1 MSETPDANIQH
12 RTLYSAVPKPDH
24 VPDDRVVDFD
34 YFHQP
39 GFGKKDVYEVWKELQ
54 DSSPDIIWTPRN
66 GGHWIA
72 TRRDDMKFIQENYK
86 IFSHEEFIIP
96 RGALPMKMLPL
107 TVDPPLHARYRM
119 VLNPFFRPASVNLMK
134 DKAEALTLDLIHE
147 LQPKGRCEFLN
158 DFARVMP
165 AIMFFGIAD
174 LPLDRREEF
183 LGWGETFTLSTDPRT
198 KFEALDN
205 VTNYLKEIIDQRYKN
220 PGNDILSAVAAWR
233 DSPYYEGEDEVT
245 SLALQVFFGGLDTVA
260 YLSSFA
266 IRELASHPHLRQR
279 LVEEPEIMPRAV
291 EEFLRRFGLSN
302 TGRLV
307 KQDFEF
313 KGVTFKQGDMVMVS
327 NPLGSI
333 DERAYDRPMEIDFD
347 RKDVVHNTFGNGPHR
362 CVGMHLARLEI
373 GVFLFQWLKHIP
385 EFQLDPEHSTVTHGG
400 HVVALNELHLMWE
413 Q

>member
-220 PGNDILSAVAAWR
+220 PGNDILSAVAGWR